1 MDPSNNIWVKLLRK
15 KAQPIYEVEYY

>member
-1 MDPSNNIWVKLLRK
+1 MDPRNNIWVKLFRR

>member
-1 MDPSNNIWVKLLRK
+1 MDPRNNIWVKLLRR

>member
-1 MDPSNNIWVKLLRK
+1 MDLRNNIWVKLLRK

>member
-1 MDPSNNIWVKLLRK
+1 MDPRNNIWVKLLRK

>member
-1 MDPSNNIWVKLLRK
+1 MDPRNNVWVKLLRK

>member
-1 MDPSNNIWVKLLRK
+1 MDPRNNIWVRLLRK